1 MKKRLLMLM
10 TAFVLLHTMIFST
23 AAAALPDLSGKGSLT
38 IQMVWNGEKLN
49 SGRIRICKIADIDEE
64 KLKFVLIDALQG
76 EDLSLEDPMD
86 REVAEKAANLVWEK
100 HLDMIVAPIRGGEA
114 VFMDLEAG
122 LYLVMQHR
130 TDAVDGFLPIMP
142 YLISVPYLA
151 DEEFSMDVVAAPK
164 VPMETK
170 PTRPTEPPPTR
181 PNDPHLPQ
189 TGQLNW
195 PVPMLAVGGLTLF
208 LVGWFLYNDG
218 YRKNNEA

>member
-10 TAFVLLHTMIFST
+10 TACVLLHTMIFST
-23 AAAALPDLSGKGSLT
+23 VAAALPDLSEKGTLT

-64 KLKFVLIDALQG
+64 NLKFVLIEALQG
-76 EDLSLEDPMD
+76 EDIPLENPQDPA
-86 REVAEKAANLVWEK
+86 VAQKALDSVLEKRLPA
-100 HLDMIVAPIRGGEA
+100 ITAPITDGAARFEN
-114 VFMDLEAG
+114 LETG
-122 LYLVMQHR
+122 LYLVYQTQR
-130 TDAVDGFLPIMP
+130 DAVSGFAPITPFLISIP
-142 YLISVPYLA
+142 YLSEGEYV
-151 DEEFSMDVVAAPK
+151 MDVKAEPK